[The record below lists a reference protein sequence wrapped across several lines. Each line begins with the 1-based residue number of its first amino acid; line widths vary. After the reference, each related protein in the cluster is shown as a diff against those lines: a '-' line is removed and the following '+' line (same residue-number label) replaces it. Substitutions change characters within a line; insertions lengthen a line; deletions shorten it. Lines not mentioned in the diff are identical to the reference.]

1 MTKVEEL
8 QAQMVAPLVVAP
20 MFTITGL
27 NLVVESCKAGVIGV
41 YPALNSRTSED
52 FEELL
57 KELTTELRDYRNAN
71 PDAIVAPYAVNLVL
85 RGTNTRLEADLEI
98 CERYKV
104 PIVIT
109 IMGKP
114 GEVAERV
121 HAYGG
126 LVFSDVTTIDF
137 AKKAA
142 GGGVDGL
149 ILICS
154 GAGGHAGRLSPFAFI
169 PAVREFF
176 DGIIIGGG
184 CVSSGGA
191 VRAVQALG
199 GDLAYMGTRFIPTV
213 ECLAQE
219 PYKQMIVD
227 STIHDIIY
235 TPAVSGLP
243 ANFMRASLETAGFDL
258 SNPDDIQRTDSSNEA
273 KAWSGIWG
281 AGQGVHIVHE
291 VATVSD
297 LVSKLKT
304 EYEDACSV

>member
-8 QAQMVAPLVVAP
+8 QTKLTAPVIVAP

-27 NLVVESCKAGVIGV
+27 SMTAESCKAGVIGG

-52 FEELL
+52 FEEFLEAL
-57 KELTTELRDYRNAN
+57 TKELDEYREAN
-71 PDAIVAPYAVNLVL
+71 PDAVVAPYAINLVL
-85 RGTNTRLEADLEI
+85 RGTNTRLEADLTI
-98 CERYKV
+98 CEKYKV

-142 GGGVDGL
+142 GAGVDGL
-149 ILICS
+149 VLICA
-154 GAGGHAGRLSPFAFI
+154 GGGGHAGTLSPFAFI

-191 VRAVQALG
+191 IRAIQALG

-227 STIHDIIY
+227 SSMHDIIY
-235 TPAVSGLP
+235 TPAVSGIP
-243 ANFMRASLETAGFDL
+243 ANFMRGSLEQTGFDV
-258 SNPDDIQRTDSSNEA
+258 SNPADVQRTDPTNEA
-273 KAWSGIWG
+273 KPWSGIWG

-291 VATVSD
+291 VATVSN

-304 EYEDACSV
+304 EYEDA